1 MLAGKLNV
9 TPGETE
15 RWIVSLFR
23 NAKLDDK
30 IDSELGRVVMGN
42 NVVSPCQGFKRPKV
56 FHLEDRCWPWILRR
70 YLNRTSN

>member
-1 MLAGKLNV
+1 M
-9 TPGETE
+9 
-15 RWIVSLFR
+15 FR

-56 FHLEDRCWPWILRR
+56 FHLEDRSWP
-70 YLNRTSN
+70 

>member
-23 NAKLDDK
+23 NANLDDK

-56 FHLEDRCWPWILRR
+56 FHLEDRCWPWTLRR
-70 YLNRTSN
+70 NLNRTSN